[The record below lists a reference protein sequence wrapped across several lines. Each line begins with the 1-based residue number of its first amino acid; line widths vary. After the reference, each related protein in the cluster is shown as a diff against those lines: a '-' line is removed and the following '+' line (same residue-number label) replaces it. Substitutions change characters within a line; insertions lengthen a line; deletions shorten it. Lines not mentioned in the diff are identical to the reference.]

1 MEAVR
6 TMVELTMFRDKYF
19 LYNHILR
26 MYFIVYF
33 KFSAFGDDW
42 MSRILCKIIYHD
54 MI

>member
-6 TMVELTMFRDKYF
+6 TMVELTMFRDKYI
-19 LYNHILR
+19 LYNHILP

-33 KFSAFGDDW
+33 KFSAFREDW
-42 MSRILCKIIYHD
+42 MSRILCEIIHHD